1 MLKLLGAIKKA
12 VEENKTDPI
21 SLAYLTGRIAVFEGK
36 PQLYGTQFD
45 WDENGEIN
53 ANEFD
58 DIAKVNQR
66 RKAVGFNTL
75 EEQTEIMKERVKK
88 QTIQG

>member
-36 PQLYGTQFD
+36 PQL
-45 WDENGEIN
+45 
-53 ANEFD
+53 
-58 DIAKVNQR
+58 
-66 RKAVGFNTL
+66 
-75 EEQTEIMKERVKK
+75 
-88 QTIQG
+88 